1 MITEPCCEHCE
12 DGCFLKAGLIRDHI
26 FECEQCYDARHVTIT
41 ISREMATM
49 WASVNPGDGPN
60 NDLDWTIVNACR
72 VTLEKDNH

>member
-41 ISREMATM
+41 ISREDAEAIIAGPKRGKAFRD
-49 WASVNPGDGPN
+49 ASAREYDA
-60 NDLDWTIVNACR
+60 ICAA
-72 VTLEKDNH
+72 LEKDNH